1 MAADTVPADN
11 GNKINH
17 MEEIQMASDRTDELY
32 QLLKRKEYPEELCR
46 EIAYK
51 HMNTDYTATRML
63 GYLYR
68 VSDPKVEDLV
78 DEMLAILSDREAIIR
93 KKEAERAQAK
103 INEIYRNGLE

>member
-1 MAADTVPADN
+1 
-11 GNKINH
+11 
-17 MEEIQMASDRTDELY
+17 MASERTDELY
-32 QLLKRKEYPEELCR
+32 GLLRRKGYPEELCR

-68 VSDPKVEDLV
+68 VSDPEVEDLV

-93 KKEAERAQAK
+93 KREAERAQAR
-103 INEIYRNGLE
+103 ISEIYRNGLE